1 MTLITTTASKQN
13 LEAIKELVLKSDPDA
28 TFESYDD
35 ENYLSKEDQQNLIE
49 LYEAHKRGELE
60 YMTMEEFDQRSKE
73 FLKRLSSR

>member
-13 LEAIKELVLKSDPDA
+13 LEIIKELVLKLDANA

-49 LYEAHKRGELE
+49 LYEADERGELE
-60 YMTMEEFDQRSKE
+60 FQPIEEVELEMKE
-73 FLKRLSSR
+73 YLKSLKA